1 MERWFAFRA
10 SSFVALVLLISACG
24 IPGKPGPQ
32 GEQGVLG
39 PAGPIGPKGSVGQRG
54 ERGPAGPQGPEGTVK
69 TEDVKPIVEAAMKT
83 QIDALQKQIDDLK
96 AMLQSRG
103 QCPNDMVTIGSFCID
118 KYEASVDDPNNLGTL
133 DGSRTTAKALS
144 VEAIP
149 QTQISWMQAAK
160 ACSNAGK
167 RLCTR
172 QEWLLGA
179 GGTPTGAQ
187 PPNPDDCNTKAG
199 GAVKSGSRSQ
209 CKSTTGINDAIGNVS
224 EWVDEWYVT
233 GAPVE
238 TDPDKWLQALALEPF
253 GQVSADGKD
262 GTWNVNGRALNDL
275 KTPLTPS
282 IGLPAVGARGG
293 SYLDESKTGVLS
305 LDLRYAATVPVD
317 HVGFRCCRDRTVPPA
332 ATP

>member
-1 MERWFAFRA
+1 MQRWFALRA
-10 SSFVALVLLISACG
+10 SSILALVFLLVGCG

-32 GEQGVLG
+32 GEQGERG
-39 PAGPIGPKGSVGQRG
+39 PARKQGPQVPACPKG
-54 ERGPAGPQGPEGTVK
+54 ERGPAGPQGPEGSVK
-69 TEDVKPIVEAAMKT
+69 ADDVKPIVEAAMKT

-96 AMLQSRG
+96 QLLQNRG
-103 QCPNDMVTIGSFCID
+103 QCPSDMVTLGTFCID

-149 QTQISWMQAAK
+149 QTKISWMQASR

-179 GGTPTGAQ
+179 GGTPSGAQ
-187 PPNPDDCNTKAG
+187 PPNPDDCNTKAS
-199 GAVKSGSRSQ
+199 GAIKSGSRSQ
-209 CKSTTGINDAIGNVS
+209 CKSGAGISDAIGNVS

-238 TDPDKWLQALALEPF
+238 TDPAKWLQALMIEPF
-253 GQVSADGKD
+253 GQVAADGKD
-262 GTWNVNGRALNDL
+262 ATWNVNGRALNDL
-275 KTPLTPS
+275 TAPLTPS
-282 IGLPAVGARGG
+282 LGMPAVGARGG
-293 SYLDESKTGVLS
+293 SYLDEDGTGLLS
-305 LDLRYAATVPVD
+305 LDLRYAATVPVE
-317 HVGFRCCRDRTVPPA
+317 HVGFRCCRDRTVPPST
-332 ATP
+332 TP